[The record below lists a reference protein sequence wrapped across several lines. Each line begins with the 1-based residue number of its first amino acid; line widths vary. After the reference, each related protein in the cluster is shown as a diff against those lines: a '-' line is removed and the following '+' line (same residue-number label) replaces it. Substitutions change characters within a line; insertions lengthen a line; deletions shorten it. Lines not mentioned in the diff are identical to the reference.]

1 MSTFTETKTR
11 LESLGA
17 YLPEKVETTQE
28 TISHMVNKQPFDLE
42 VITGIEERRVHGEN
56 ETSFDIAL
64 SAAKDCL
71 EKSSYSPEDID
82 VIIVPSITR
91 FNEGTNKF
99 MFEPCLSL
107 YLKQELGLKNAIH
120 MDVSNACA
128 GMMTAVYT
136 VDAMIKSGAIKT
148 GLVVSGE
155 YITCIAETAK
165 KEINE
170 PWDAQFGSLTV
181 GDSGVAVILDEAQDE
196 DDYIDYIELLT
207 AAEHSELCIGKPS
220 DQNKGVALYTN
231 NNEMHKRDRIETFAH
246 FITRYYKETGRDM
259 ESENFDWAIH
269 HQVGVKAIN
278 NFARYIEEGGGFT
291 LAKPLNCVEK
301 LGNTAT
307 TSHFIDIYYNL
318 KNGTLKPGEK
328 ILAIPAASG
337 IVTGC
342 LSVKITNLK
351 H

>member
-1 MSTFTETKTR
+1 MSNFSETKTR
-11 LESLGA
+11 LESLGG
-17 YLPEKVETTQE
+17 YLPEKIESTQE
-28 TISHMVNKQPFDLE
+28 TTSHMKNQQPFDLE
-42 VITGIEERRVHGEN
+42 AITGIQERRVHAEN

-64 SAAKDCL
+64 NAAKDCL
-71 EKSSYSPEDID
+71 EKSKYDPKDID
-82 VIIVPSITR
+82 LIIVPSITR
-91 FNEGTNKF
+91 FNEGTHKF
-99 MFEPCLSL
+99 MFEPSLSL
-107 YLKQELGLKNAIH
+107 YLKQELGLENAIH
-120 MDVSNACA
+120 LDVSNACA
-128 GMMTAVYT
+128 GMMTGVYT
-136 VDAMIKSGAIKT
+136 ADAMIKSGAIKT

-155 YITCIAETAK
+155 YITCIADTAK
-165 KEINE
+165 KEITE

-220 DQNKGVALYTN
+220 DQNTTMALYTN
-231 NNEMHKRDRIETFAH
+231 NNEMHKRDRIETFSQ
-246 FITRYYKETGRDM
+246 FITRYYKETGRTM
-259 ESENFDWAIH
+259 ETENFDWAIH

-278 NFARYIEEGGGFT
+278 NFARYIEDDGGFT
-291 LAKPLNCVEK
+291 LAKPLNVVEK

-307 TSHFIDIYYNL
+307 TSHFIDIYCNL
-318 KNGTLKPGEK
+318 KNGTLKPGSK